1 MKGMEPMW
9 SAPKNGPVFTT
20 PPVGVGSSPMSRD
33 RIEIVE
39 RIECIERVERVERI
53 VRLERVERR
62 ARVGASA
69 AVDARTAGDAVGR
82 STRLIGRAERDVV
95 DVEARDVS
103 AAPREPVRTAPRGLV
118 LNGVWVPLAP

>member
-1 MKGMEPMW
+1 MP
-9 SAPKNGPVFTT
+9 
-20 PPVGVGSSPMSRD
+20 RD

-39 RIECIERVERVERI
+39 RIECVERVERVERI

-62 ARVGASA
+62 ARIG
-69 AVDARTAGDAVGR
+69 AGDAGGR
-82 STRLIGRAERDVV
+82 STRLMGRAEWDVV

-103 AAPREPVRTAPRGLV
+103 AAPREPARTAPRGLV

>member
-1 MKGMEPMW
+1 MP
-9 SAPKNGPVFTT
+9 
-20 PPVGVGSSPMSRD
+20 RD

-39 RIECIERVERVERI
+39 RIACVERV

-62 ARVGASA
+62 ARVGA
-69 AVDARTAGDAVGR
+69 GDAVGR
-82 STRLIGRAERDVV
+82 STRLMGRAERDVVV

>member
-1 MKGMEPMW
+1 MP
-9 SAPKNGPVFTT
+9 
-20 PPVGVGSSPMSRD
+20 RD

-39 RIECIERVERVERI
+39 RFECVERVERVERV

-62 ARVGASA
+62 ARVGA
-69 AVDARTAGDAVGR
+69 GDAVGR
-82 STRLIGRAERDVV
+82 STRLMGRAERDVV